1 MNFVN
6 TRRNNYSNSN
16 YKSNKENSYFSNRN
30 INKTV
35 VPKEYI
41 VTNEEFPNINIQQ
54 CPETLVISDET
65 CTTNKIEYAKIAA
78 KEIKIT
84 NPNHD
89 DTFGILKPG
98 VLYLKYDKQNH
109 KIIRREGPQ
118 TENFKKMEKRLQ
130 MENTLTY
137 RMNVAIQEID
147 KRRQQY
153 IEYYEYMN
161 GEGSYEDFF
170 KIQQNTIEDSEEDD
184 DCDKDNDL
192 TEDEI

>member
-6 TRRNNYSNSN
+6 TRRNNCSIF
-16 YKSNKENSYFSNRN
+16 NKENSYFLNK
-30 INKTV
+30 NKTV

-41 VTNEEFPNINIQQ
+41 VTKEEFPNIQQ
-54 CPETLVISDET
+54 SPEIPIISDEN
-65 CTTNKIEYAKIAA
+65 CINNKIEYAKIAA
-78 KEIKIT
+78 KEIQIT
-84 NPNHD
+84 NPNED

-109 KIIRREGPQ
+109 KIIRIEGPQ
-118 TENFKKMEKRLQ
+118 TESFKKMEKRLQ
-130 MENTLTY
+130 RENTLTY

-170 KIQQNTIEDSEEDD
+170 KIQQNTIEDSDEDD
-184 DCDKDNDL
+184 DGDMDNEL
-192 TEDEI
+192 TEDET

>member
-6 TRRNNYSNSN
+6 TRKNNYSNSN
-16 YKSNKENSYFSNRN
+16 YKLNKENSYFSNRN
-30 INKTV
+30 KTV

-41 VTNEEFPNINIQQ
+41 ATKEEFPNIHQSH
-54 CPETLVISDET
+54 ETRVISDEKASH
-65 CTTNKIEYAKIAA
+65 NKIEYAKIAA

-89 DTFGILKPG
+89 DIFGILKPG
-98 VLYLKYDKQNH
+98 ILYLKYDKQNN

-118 TENFKKMEKRLQ
+118 TESFKKMEKRLQ
-130 MENTLTY
+130 MENTLNY

-170 KIQQNTIEDSEEDD
+170 KIQQNTIEDSDEDD
-184 DCDKDNDL
+184 DGDMDNEL